1 MMATF
6 DRSVSRVTGPLARY
20 AAGFTAELAAQGYG
34 EASIDLHLRLVA
46 DLSVWLSGQGLSVEQ
61 LSPEVADRFVLA
73 MRPTGRPLISV
84 RGLAPV
90 TGYLQRLDVVPEAD
104 LAMVSER
111 DALLSAYQ
119 RYLRAERG
127 VCERTVHAYTPSA
140 VAFLAAV
147 GDPLDE
153 ELACLSGP
161 NVLDMLNG
169 QLNGL
174 RRRRSAA
181 GTKLVAQAD
190 RSLLRFLY
198 AVGHTSRELAL
209 VVPRVARW
217 RLAGLPA
224 RLDAATIAALLASC
238 DRGTDTDTGRRDYA
252 VLLILVRL
260 GLRSCEATH
269 LTLDDLNWRAGEIT
283 IHGKGDQV
291 EAFPLPWD
299 IGEALVDYLHVR
311 RAAQSTTRTVFLT
324 VLPPYREL
332 TSHGLGS
339 IVLRSCRRAG
349 VAECGPHVL
358 RHSLASALLAAGA
371 SLTDVGEVLRHVDAR
386 TTAIYAKVDRTA
398 LAVLARPWP
407 ARPEP
412 E

>member
-1 MMATF
+1 MATF
-6 DRSVSRVTGPLARY
+6 DRSVARVTGSLARY
-20 AAGFTAELAAQGYG
+20 AAAFAAELAAHGYG
-34 EASIDLHLRLVA
+34 EASIYLHLKLVA
-46 DLSVWLSGQGLSVEQ
+46 DLSVWLSSQELGVEQ
-61 LSPEVADRFVLA
+61 LSPAVADRFVLA
-73 MRPTGRPLISV
+73 MRATRRHLMSARGIAPL
-84 RGLAPV
+84 
-90 TGYLQRLDVVPEAD
+90 TGYLHGLDVLPKPD
-104 LAMVSER
+104 LAAASER
-111 DALLSAYQ
+111 DALVSAYQ

-127 VCERTVHAYTPSA
+127 VCERTVHAYTPFA

-153 ELACLSGP
+153 ALACLSGP
-161 NVLDMLNG
+161 HVLDILNG

-190 RSLLRFLY
+190 RSLLRFLH
-198 AVGHTSRELAL
+198 AEGHTSRELASI
-209 VVPRVARW
+209 VPRVARW

-238 DRGTDTDTGRRDYA
+238 DRATETGRRDYA

-260 GLRSCEATH
+260 GLRSCEVTR

-299 IGEALVDYLHVR
+299 VGEALVDYLHVR
-311 RAAQSTTRTVFLT
+311 RPANSSTRTVFLT

-332 TSHGLGS
+332 TIHGLGS

-371 SLTDVGEVLRHVDAR
+371 SLGDVGEVLRHVDPR

-398 LAVLARPWP
+398 LAVLVRPWP

-412 E
+412 ES

>member
-1 MMATF
+1 MSA
-6 DRSVSRVTGPLARY
+6 RGIAPL
-20 AAGFTAELAAQGYG
+20 
-34 EASIDLHLRLVA
+34 
-46 DLSVWLSGQGLSVEQ
+46 
-61 LSPEVADRFVLA
+61 
-73 MRPTGRPLISV
+73 
-84 RGLAPV
+84 
-90 TGYLQRLDVVPEAD
+90 TGYLHGLDVLPKPD
-104 LAMVSER
+104 LAAASER
-111 DALLSAYQ
+111 DALVSAYQ

-127 VCERTVHAYTPSA
+127 VCERTVHAYTPFA

-153 ELACLSGP
+153 ALACLSGP
-161 NVLDMLNG
+161 HVLDILNG

-190 RSLLRFLY
+190 RSLLRFLH
-198 AVGHTSRELAL
+198 AEGHTSRELASI
-209 VVPRVARW
+209 VPRVARW

-238 DRGTDTDTGRRDYA
+238 DRATETGRRDYA

-260 GLRSCEATH
+260 GLRSCEVTR

-299 IGEALVDYLHVR
+299 VGEALVDYLHVR
-311 RAAQSTTRTVFLT
+311 RPANSSTRTVFLT

-332 TSHGLGS
+332 TIHGLGS

-371 SLTDVGEVLRHVDAR
+371 SLGDVGEVLRHVDPR

-398 LAVLARPWP
+398 LAVLVRPWP

-412 E
+412 ES